1 MLRAGAK
8 DVIPVSAFDWRP
20 KPLEWH
26 AEFFR
31 ERSVAFCEAIARSIG
46 VRGAA
51 EECARERRHGYEQ
64 RLERRDRAR
73 PHAPAACRVERIGAR
88 TLDGGDAQSVNRG
101 FGENEPREGLSRWG
115 QAEERLG
122 AACERAF
129 VGRPANIDVGDGT
142 RAVEMSEP
150 GAAGR
155 ALPQDAGRGSRLD
168 DRRWKEAL
176 PGEIA
181 PGRRIRPHGL
191 PIGPTFGDGSVR
203 GFAAPCP
210 FGDRKARLEACKF
223 AQALADMTEV
233 GRRLQPLDQTEHI
246 ALGVAGGIPPAFAAV
261 ADDQDLALATPVF
274 QAELRALLP
283 VERPWRRRALEH
295 DGAMHL
301 IAQVFDFQVAHG
313 RSLRLRA
320 GARLLGLGLLF
331 APALPADREAGAL
344 QGRAE
349 RAGAP
354 RRTLVGAAG
363 ASGSHPFL
371 LRSPGEG
378 SEAMARTGN
387 PCRGRG
393 PPDQWPVEGR
403 WLGNIYLTGGHVG
416 ARHLQLD
423 DAV

>member
-8 DVIPVSAFDWRP
+8 DLIPVAAFDWRP
-20 KPLEWH
+20 KPCERH

-31 ERSVAFCEAIARSIG
+31 ERSVAFREAIARSIG

-51 EECARERRHGYEQ
+51 EECARERRHGCEQ
-64 RLERRDRAR
+64 RLERGDRAR
-73 PHAPAACRVERIGAR
+73 PHAPAARRVERIGAK

-101 FGENEPREGLSRWG
+101 LGENEPWKGLSRWG
-115 QAEERLG
+115 QAEEGLG
-122 AACERAF
+122 AAGERAF
-129 VGRPANIDVGDGT
+129 VGRPANVDVDDGT

-150 GAAGR
+150 AAAGQ

-181 PGRRIRPHGL
+181 PGRRTRPHGL

-210 FGDRKARLEACKF
+210 FGDRKARRQSREL
-223 AQALADMTEV
+223 AQALSDMTEV
-233 GRRLQPLDQTEHI
+233 DPRLQALDEAERI
-246 ALGVAGGIPPAFAAV
+246 ALGVAGRIPPTASAV
-261 ADDQDLALATPVF
+261 ADDQDLALSAAIL
-274 QAELRALLP
+274 QAELGALLP
-283 VERPWRRRALEH
+283 VERPWRRCVLEH

-301 IAQVFDFQVAHG
+301 VAQLFDFRVAHG
-313 RSLRLRA
+313 RSLRLSA
-320 GARLLGLGLLF
+320 GARLSGLGLHF

-363 ASGSHPFL
+363 ASGAILFSFAHQAKV
-371 LRSPGEG
+371 R
-378 SEAMARTGN
+378 R
-387 PCRGRG
+387 
-393 PPDQWPVEGR
+393 R
-403 WLGNIYLTGGHVG
+403 WREQEI
-416 ARHLQLD
+416 
-423 DAV
+423 

>member
-8 DVIPVSAFDWRP
+8 GVIPVPVFDWRP
-20 KPLEWH
+20 KPREWH

-31 ERSVAFCEAIARSIG
+31 ERSVALCKAVPWPVR

-51 EECARERRHGYEQ
+51 EQSAGEHCDASDQ
-64 RLERRDRAR
+64 RFERRDRAR
-73 PHAPAACRVERIGAR
+73 SHAPAACRVERIGAK
-88 TLDGGDAQSVNRG
+88 TLDGGDAQSVDRG
-101 FGENEPREGLSRWG
+101 LGENEPRERRIVCRHTEEGLR
-115 QAEERLG
+115 
-122 AACERAF
+122 AAGERAF
-129 VGRPANIDVGDGT
+129 VGRPTNVDVGDGT

-150 GAAGR
+150 GASGW

-168 DRRWKEAL
+168 DRRWKEPL

-210 FGDRKARLEACKF
+210 FGDRKARRQSRKF

-233 GRRLQPLDQTEHI
+233 YPLFQPLDQTEHI
-246 ALGVAGGIPPAFAAV
+246 ALGVAGRIPPAFAPV
-261 ADDQDLALATPVF
+261 ADNQDLALSAAIL
-274 QAELRALLP
+274 QAELGALLP
-283 VERPWRRRALEH
+283 VEHPGRQCTLEH

-301 IAQVFDFQVAHG
+301 VAQLFDFRVAHG
-313 RSLRLRA
+313 RSLRLSA
-320 GARLLGLGLLF
+320 GARLSGLGLHF

-363 ASGSHPFL
+363 ASGAILFSFAHQAKVRRRWREQEIL
-371 LRSPGEG
+371 AAIMGRLINGQWKAGG
-378 SEAMARTGN
+378 SGTSA
-387 PCRGRG
+387 
-393 PPDQWPVEGR
+393 
-403 WLGNIYLTGGHVG
+403 
-416 ARHLQLD
+416 
-423 DAV
+423 

>member
-1 MLRAGAK
+1 MLSAGAK
-8 DVIPVSAFDWRP
+8 DVIPVAAFDWRR
-20 KPLEWH
+20 KPCERH

-51 EECARERRHGYEQ
+51 EECARERRHGCEQ
-64 RLERRDRAR
+64 RLERGDRAR
-73 PHAPAACRVERIGAR
+73 PHATAARRVERIGAK
-88 TLDGGDAQSVNRG
+88 TLDGGDAQSINRG
-101 FGENEPREGLSRWG
+101 LGENEPWAGWGRRG
-115 QAEERLG
+115 QAEEGLG
-122 AACERAF
+122 AAGERAF
-129 VGRPANIDVGDGT
+129 VGRPANVDVGDGA
-142 RAVEMSEP
+142 RAVDMSEP

-181 PGRRIRPHGL
+181 PGRRTRPHRL

-203 GFAAPCP
+203 SFAAPCP
-210 FGDRKARLEACKF
+210 FSDRKARREAREF
-223 AQALADMTEV
+223 AQAPANMTEV
-233 GRRLQPLDQTEHI
+233 DPRLQALDETEHI
-246 ALGVAGGIPPAFAAV
+246 ALSVAGRIPPAFTAV
-261 ADDQDLALATPVF
+261 ADDQDLALSAAIL
-274 QAELRALLP
+274 QAELGALLP
-283 VERPWRRRALEH
+283 VEHPGRQRTLEH

-301 IAQVFDFQVAHG
+301 VAQLFNFRVAHG
-313 RSLRLRA
+313 RSLRLSA
-320 GARLLGLGLLF
+320 GARLSGLGLLF
-331 APALPADREAGAL
+331 APALPADREACAL

-354 RRTLVGAAG
+354 RRTLLGAAG

-371 LRSPGEG
+371 LRSLGEG

-387 PCRGRG
+387 PCRDHG

-403 WLGNIYLTGGHVG
+403 WLGNICLTEVMY
-416 ARHLQLD
+416 A
-423 DAV
+423 